1 LNNQE
6 VPKAFP
12 RQEGKNTGEIFG
24 FLGVEEQ
31 KRLLSLVTE
40 VTIERDMFLF
50 EIGDPAR
57 EVFFLTRGR
66 LSVQKQTGFHRK
78 MQVVAI
84 LEPGTLL
91 GEAGVLADHVH
102 GVSVRAIEPS
112 HLYRLDCQKI
122 EVLERTDPQLVIQL
136 FKRLLL
142 IGSLRL
148 AKTTER
154 LAHVL

>member
-1 LNNQE
+1 MNSPEMTGAPVGLE
-6 VPKAFP
+6 
-12 RQEGKNTGEIFG
+12 QEGVGEVFA

-31 KRLLSLVTE
+31 RRLLPLVTE
-40 VTIERDMFLF
+40 VTIEQDMFLF
-50 EIGDPAR
+50 EIGGPAR
-57 EVFFLTRGR
+57 EIFFLTRGR

-91 GEAGVLADHVH
+91 GEAGVLAGHVH

-112 HLYRLDCQKI
+112 HLYCLDCQKI
-122 EVLERTDPQLVIQL
+122 ESLERTDPQLIIQL
-136 FKRLLL
+136 FKRLVL
-142 IGSLRL
+142 ISSLRL
-148 AKTTER
+148 EKTTER